1 MAGVSER
8 RRVAVD
14 SGHNMVVPASSISA
28 AMMAAASSISAE
40 AGCLHAGGVV
50 SWASAAWGGAG
61 GDASA
66 AQRDASAA
74 VDRATAAVA
83 DEAMATAAV
92 TVVVGVGLTKHICI
106 VVKRVGEGLIIS
118 FIE

>member
-1 MAGVSER
+1 MT
-8 RRVAVD
+8 
-14 SGHNMVVPASSISA
+14 
-28 AMMAAASSISAE
+28 
-40 AGCLHAGGVV
+40 LFQ
-50 SWASAAWGGAG
+50 
-61 GDASA
+61 DASA

-92 TVVVGVGLTKHICI
+92 TVVVGVGLIRHICI
-106 VVKRVGEGLIIS
+106 VVKQVGEGFIIS